1 MKVEEAKAFAAEN
14 GLYYIEASAKTGEGV
29 DEAFL
34 GTAQRIWDKL
44 MTGQGGLVR
53 RTTMIGDVSQI
64 YIYIYIYIE

>member
-1 MKVEEAKAFAAEN
+1 M
-14 GLYYIEASAKTGEGV
+14 

-53 RTTMIGDVSQI
+53 RTTMIGEVNLILLLFNAVFRQS
-64 YIYIYIYIE
+64 